1 MGIQSIVQKRGSV
14 AFPQFIGERV
24 YMREFRK
31 SMGLPSDLKD
41 RWQHTVDAML
51 DGVDTDG
58 PIYIMI
64 DQGLVKAGTTQRRP
78 GLHIDGYW
86 HPAISAH
93 GGVSHHGSQPVAPK
107 KDRRERKP
115 SEGGHGGV
123 PSRHAGSPMAS
134 EGEWDRSYE
143 PWKTC
148 ELSVP
153 EGLILASNISAC
165 RAVIGEYHEIPREGG
180 DCSHVDVS
188 GMDEVI
194 MLPNTVYAGNVGMLH
209 ESMPVAKDVQRTL
222 VRLSVP
228 GWTPVIQ

>member
-1 MGIQSIVQKRGSV
+1 MGIQSIVQKRGIV
-14 AFPQFIGERV
+14 TFPQFIGERV

-93 GGVSHHGSQPVAPK
+93 GGDSGHRGAPVSAA
-107 KDRRERKP
+107 
-115 SEGGHGGV
+115 GV
-123 PSRHAGSPMAS
+123 
-134 EGEWDRSYE
+134 GEDYD

-180 DCSHVDVS
+180 DCSHVNVS

-209 ESMPVAKDVQRTL
+209 ESMPVSKDVQRTL

-228 GWTPVIQ
+228 GWTPHV